1 MLGILWRTTLQGSRG
16 TFAEKKITL
25 VPHQE
30 LLDTVNG
37 RQNDRN
43 IRNPIETFG
52 FIIDYL

>member
-16 TFAEKKITL
+16 TFAEKITL

-30 LLDTVNG
+30 FLDTVNG
-37 RQNDRN
+37 RQNHRN

-52 FIIDYL
+52 FIIEYL